1 MEFGIE
7 KCAMLFMRR
16 DKTVKSEETEF
27 SDREKTKSLE
37 EKEGYRYLRVL
48 EADEVLC
55 KDMKE

>member
-37 EKEGYRYLRVL
+37 EKEGYRYLGVL